1 MHRLTNLSRGKKFLA
16 ALIGIIG
23 VVLVTLFAIRIAYI
37 GRVMPG
43 VTANGV
49 YLGGLSTQD
58 AIKELNTQTE
68 AYKSQPI
75 EVVALGHK
83 QTISAEQFG
92 VEYDNTNAVQMAME
106 ATREGWPHQRIIDQ
120 FVYLIG
126 QGQPITS
133 VDFDNNKLSS
143 VSVDINSKGA
153 KAVKNAQFALQD
165 GGLVVEESQ
174 RGNRLDYLRLPGA
187 LANHYGMQQKD
198 VFVVPALAVDA
209 PLNTS
214 ILESQKNIIAPFE
227 KQPLV
232 LSYGAKS
239 WSIDTNTII
248 SWLTSSSSNQP
259 VLKNILTAQY
269 SLKKPVDTLYYD
281 KKSVSDFIS
290 TLSNQI
296 NVTPID
302 AQLTVS
308 GGRATVFRTS
318 QDGRTLDV
326 AKSTEEVM
334 TKLNKG
340 ENTPTTLAVSLTKAE
355 VNDENIDKLGINELI
370 SEGVSYFPGSPA
382 NRIQNIRVG
391 TSKFSNLLIK
401 PGEVFSFNKY
411 LGEVSAATG
420 YAEGIVILENKEEKQ
435 YGGGLCQVSSTAYRA
450 ALLAGLPILSRTNHA
465 FAVSYYT
472 EPYGVP
478 GVDATIYLPYP
489 DMQFRN
495 DTGSHILIQTELI
508 GTTLKFRFYGTKTK
522 SGVIRGPYFI
532 SGDNDH
538 TKPSQTVFYRDV
550 LDLNGNVIKTDTTTT
565 SYKSSL
571 DFPLVVN

>member
-1 MHRLTNLSRGKKFLA
+1 MHRLTNLSRGKKLLA
-16 ALIGIIG
+16 ILIGTIG
-23 VVLVTLFAIRIAYI
+23 VVLVTLFAIRLAYF

-43 VTANGV
+43 VVANGV
-49 YLGGLSTQD
+49 YLGGLSQAD
-58 AIKELNTQTE
+58 AIKELNTQT
-68 AYKSQPI
+68 AKYKTQPV
-75 EVVALGHK
+75 EVMSLGQK
-83 QTISAEQFG
+83 QNLSAEQFG
-92 VEYDNTNAVQMAME
+92 IEYNNTDAAKQAIDT
-106 ATREGWPHQRIIDQ
+106 AREGWPHQRIFDQ
-120 FVYLIG
+120 LMYLVG
-126 QGQPITS
+126 QGQSITS
-133 VDFDNNKLSS
+133 VEFDTEKLGNIA
-143 VSVDINSKGA
+143 VDINSKGA
-153 KAVKNAQFALQD
+153 KPAINAQFVVQD
-165 GGLVVEESQ
+165 GNLKVQDSQ
-174 RGNRLDYLRLPGA
+174 RGNRLDYLKLPSA
-187 LANHYGMQQKD
+187 LANHYGMQQGD
-198 VFVVPALAVDA
+198 IFVIPTISVDP

-214 ILESQKNIIAPFE
+214 ILNTQKNIIAPFE

-232 LSYGAKS
+232 VSYGAKS
-239 WSIDTNTII
+239 WPIDTSTII

-259 VLKNILTAQY
+259 TLKNLLTAQY

-281 KKSVSDFIS
+281 KTAVSAFIA
-290 TLSNQI
+290 TLSSHI

-334 TKLNKG
+334 AKLNKG
-340 ENTPTTLAVSLTKAE
+340 ENSPTTLAVNLTKAD
-355 VNDENIDKLGINELI
+355 VNDENIDKLGIKELI
-370 SEGVSYFPGSPA
+370 SEGVSYFPGSSA

-391 TSKFSNLLIK
+391 TSKFNNLLIK

-420 YAEGIVILENKEEKQ
+420 YAEGIVILDNKEDKQ

-522 SGVIRGPYFI
+522 SGVIRGPYFL
-532 SGDNDH
+532 SGSNDH

>member
-1 MHRLTNLSRGKKFLA
+1 MQRLTNLSRGKKFLA
-16 ALIGIIG
+16 ALVSIIG
-23 VVLVTLFAIRIAYI
+23 LVLITLFAIRLAYT

-49 YLGGLSTQD
+49 YLGGLSRED
-58 AIKELNTQTE
+58 AIKELNTQTSKYQTE
-68 AYKSQPI
+68 PI

-83 QTISAEQFG
+83 QNITAEQFG
-92 VEYDNTNAVQMAME
+92 ITYNNNNAVELAMVT
-106 ATREGWPHQRIIDQ
+106 TREGWPHQMLIDQ

-126 QGQPITS
+126 QGKPIAS
-133 VDFDNNKLSS
+133 IDIEANKLSAIAQ
-143 VSVDINSKGA
+143 DINSKGA
-153 KAVKNAQFALQD
+153 KAVKNAQFVVQD
-165 GGLVVEESQ
+165 GNLVIEESQ
-174 RGNRLDYLRLPGA
+174 RGNRLDYSKLPDS
-187 LANHYGMQQKD
+187 LANHYGMQQTD
-198 VFVVPALAVDA
+198 VFAVPALNVD
-209 PLNTS
+209 PLLNTS
-214 ILESQKNIIAPFE
+214 ILSAQKNIIEPFE

-232 LSYGAKS
+232 FSYGAKS
-239 WSIDTNTII
+239 WSLDTNTII
-248 SWLTSSSSNQP
+248 SWLTATSSNQP
-259 VLKNILTAQY
+259 TNKNLLTEQY
-269 SLKKPVDTLYYD
+269 SLKKPIDTLHYD
-281 KKSVSDFIS
+281 RKAVSDYIS
-290 TLSNQI
+290 SLATQI
-296 NVTPID
+296 NVAPID
-302 AQLTVS
+302 ATLTIS
-308 GGRATVFRTS
+308 GGKATVFRTS

-326 AKSTEEVM
+326 EKSTDEIM
-334 TKLNKG
+334 QKLSTG
-340 ENTPTTLAVSLTKAE
+340 TNTPTTLSVALTKAE
-355 VNDENIDKLGINELI
+355 VSDDNIDKLGIKELI
-370 SEGVSYFPGSPA
+370 SEGVSYFPGSPS

-391 TSKFSNLLIK
+391 TSKFNGILVK

-450 ALLAGLPILSRTNHA
+450 ALLAGLPILSRVNHA

-478 GVDATIYLPYP
+478 GVDATIYLPNP

-522 SGVIRGPYFI
+522 SGVIRGPFYL
-532 SGDNDH
+532 SGDSDH

-550 LDLNGNVIKTDTTTT
+550 LDLSGKVVKTDTTTT

>member
-1 MHRLTNLSRGKKFLA
+1 MQRLTNLSRGKKFLA

-23 VVLVTLFAIRIAYI
+23 VVLITLFAIRVAYI

-43 VTANGV
+43 VVANGV
-49 YLGGLSTQD
+49 YLGGLDKDSALSELD
-58 AIKELNTQTE
+58 AQTSK
-68 AYKSQPI
+68 YKTQPI
-75 EVVALGHK
+75 EVVAMGQK
-83 QTISAEQFG
+83 QNISAEQFG
-92 VEYDNTNAVQMAME
+92 INYNNKQAIELAMNT
-106 ATREGWPHQRIIDQ
+106 TREGWPLQRVIDQ
-120 FVYLIG
+120 LAYLTG
-126 QGQPITS
+126 QGAPITS
-133 VDFDNNKLSS
+133 VEFDTNKLSNIS
-143 VSVDINSKGA
+143 IDINSKGA
-153 KAVKNAQFALQD
+153 RIAKNAQFAVQD
-165 GGLVVEESQ
+165 GSLTVQDSQ
-174 RGNRLDYLRLPGA
+174 RGNRLDYARLPKA
-187 LANHYGMQQKD
+187 LSNHYGMQQND
-198 VFVVPALAVDA
+198 VLVIPVLSVD
-209 PLNTS
+209 PPLSTEILNT
-214 ILESQKNIIAPFE
+214 QKNIIAPFE

-239 WSIDTNTII
+239 WPIDTNTII

-259 VLKNILTAQY
+259 SIKNFLTEQY
-269 SLKKPVDTLYYD
+269 SINKPIDTLYYD
-281 KKSVSDFIS
+281 KKSVTAFIN
-290 TLSNQI
+290 TLSPEI

-302 AQLTVS
+302 AKLTIS
-308 GGRATVFRTS
+308 NGRATVFKTS

-326 AKSTEEVM
+326 AKSTDEIM
-334 TKLNKG
+334 TKLNSG
-340 ENTPTTLAVSLTKAE
+340 NNTPTTLAVSLTKAE
-355 VNDENIDKLGINELI
+355 VNDENIDKLGIKELI

-391 TSKFSNLLIK
+391 TSRFNGLLIK

-450 ALLAGLPILSRTNHA
+450 ALLAGLPILSRVNHA

-478 GVDATIYLPYP
+478 GVDATIYLPSP

-522 SGVIRGPYFI
+522 SGVIRGPFFL

-550 LDLNGNVIKTDTTTT
+550 LDLNGNIIKTDTTNTY
-565 SYKSSL
+565 YKSSL